1 MTSLDLSG
9 TGEQT
14 LAQIV
19 NEVVPT
25 RLNQGQLAGA
35 GSNAIFQ
42 ELCKIVSTTL
52 ERHVINSA
60 DGADDDIQRVAGEW
74 LLYAYYANYDI
85 RVNPFLG
92 HWLEVWKN
100 QSGTEAQSAIVGLIL
115 AGEAADLSTRTPNDF
130 IAHHQEA
137 MNGDLGIPIEEYLL
151 ALRAQGSGGA
161 TAVPG
166 GGGVRGQSKGVV
178 PPRVIS
184 GGTAHSLAPPSDR
197 ATEGTVTP
205 HAVPSTPSNAA
216 ALDTK
221 PDRASSEG
229 WVVEGMQ
236 AVTVEALGAHD
247 MEMLSRACVAHPDL
261 VATHTDLNVATI
273 QGIQYH
279 NPVFLRSRLIP
290 LLVSMEAYRDD
301 LLSTL
306 SFLSPSLSTL
316 ETITRTLEIIGSSNV
331 EFLHIFIENATRQ
344 IMNSGNKE
352 EMARL
357 AEIMVLFFKNAIR
370 QGLLM
375 LDDFFLD
382 IQQFCMSFM
391 WVVEV
396 ANVRHNALKYANC
409 LVLARG
415 IQMKVELEFC
425 SLRLPRLSN
434 HALKLHDTA
443 FTVFT
448 AHFQN
453 SYNFK
458 AVAQVKTLSS
468 RACFQENFLVVL
480 ICLSSTPFKQLASD
494 AAPLVFRIYSQNV

>member
-25 RLNQGQLAGA
+25 RLNQGQLTGA
-35 GSNAIFQ
+35 GNIAIFQ
-42 ELCKIVSTTL
+42 ELCKIVATTL
-52 ERHVINSA
+52 ERQVVDSG
-60 DGADDDIQRVAGEW
+60 GADDNDVQRVAGEW

-115 AGEAADLSTRTPNDF
+115 AGKAADLSTRTPNDF

-137 MNGDLGIPIEEYLL
+137 MNGDLGIPIEEYVL
-151 ALRAQGSGGA
+151 ALRAQGSSGA
-161 TAVPG
+161 AAVPG
-166 GGGVRGQSKGVV
+166 GGGAARGQSKGLV

-197 ATEGTVTP
+197 ATEGTATP

-221 PDRASSEG
+221 PDGASSEG

-236 AVTVEALGAHD
+236 AVTVEALGTHD

-316 ETITRTLEIIGSSNV
+316 ETITRTLEIIGLSNV

-344 IMNSGNKE
+344 IMNTGNKE

-357 AEIMVLFFKNAIR
+357 AEIMVLFFKNAVR
-370 QGLLM
+370 NGLLM

-382 IQQFCMSFM
+382 LQQFCMSFM

-396 ANVRHNALKYANC
+396 ANVRLEALNYANC
-409 LVLARG
+409 PVLARG
-415 IQMKVELEFC
+415 IQ
-425 SLRLPRLSN
+425 
-434 HALKLHDTA
+434 
-443 FTVFT
+443 
-448 AHFQN
+448 
-453 SYNFK
+453 
-458 AVAQVKTLSS
+458 
-468 RACFQENFLVVL
+468 
-480 ICLSSTPFKQLASD
+480 
-494 AAPLVFRIYSQNV
+494 